1 LVAIDLVNK
10 CGKEERNNILRWSL
24 RMPDYVIETPPV
36 TSVPVAGES
45 ASFPIRR
52 VYCIGRN
59 YAAHAIEMGHDP
71 DREPPFFFQK
81 NPNNLDPSGVFPY
94 PPHTSDVH
102 HEAEVAVYL
111 KSGGTNIPLDQALD
125 HVYGYGLSLDMT
137 RRDLQGE
144 MKKMG
149 RPWEI
154 GKAFERSA
162 PVGPIHTVEQVGHL
176 SDGNLVLTVNGE
188 TKQQGDL
195 NQMIWKVPEM
205 ISYLSEYFELA
216 AGDVILSGTPS
227 GVGPV
232 VPGDVMELTVEGLGT
247 LNVSVE

>member
-1 LVAIDLVNK
+1 
-10 CGKEERNNILRWSL
+10 
-24 RMPDYVIETPPV
+24 MTDYAVEVPPV
-36 TSVPVAGES
+36 VALPIKGTDAKFPV
-45 ASFPIRR
+45 RR

-81 NPNNLDPSGVFPY
+81 NPNNLDPSGEFPY
-94 PPHTSDVH
+94 PPHSSDVH
-102 HEAEVAVYL
+102 HEAEIAVML
-111 KSGGTNIPLDQALD
+111 KSGGTNIPLESALD
-125 HVYGYGLSLDMT
+125 HVYGYALSLDMT
-137 RRDLQGE
+137 RRDLQGAQ
-144 MKKMG
+144 KKMG

-162 PVGPIHTVEQVGHL
+162 PVGPIQTVDAVGHPDAGSL
-176 SDGNLVLTVNGE
+176 ELKVNGE
-188 TKQQGDL
+188 TRQSGDL

-205 ISYLSEYFELA
+205 ITYLSEYFELA

-232 VPGDVMELTVEGLGT
+232 ERGDVMELTVEGLGT
-247 LNVSVE
+247 LTTKVV